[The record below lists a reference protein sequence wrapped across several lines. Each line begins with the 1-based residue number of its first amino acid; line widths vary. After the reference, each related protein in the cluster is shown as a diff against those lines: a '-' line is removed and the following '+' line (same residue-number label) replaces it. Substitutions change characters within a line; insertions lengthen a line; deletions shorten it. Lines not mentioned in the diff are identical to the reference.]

1 MAKSKKETKL
11 ERIPLSFS
19 AVDREWVTN
28 IIQPTESEI
37 SGRNYVQ
44 YGDMNQYPQYLHDL
58 MENALTLK
66 SIINGTTDYVLGDG
80 VSSDYFDGV
89 NAQGHTIRDVVKYCC
104 KDYLTYG
111 GFAMQVTRNKFDVIT
126 SVMYID
132 FKKLRSDKHNT
143 IFYFSDDWKRWTS
156 KSLKYPKFKTDGDE
170 ATSIYY
176 YKDSVNS
183 TYPTPVWGG
192 GGVIAAELEKSINEY
207 HLNNI
212 HNGFSASYIINL
224 NNGTPTDE
232 VQAEIEELFD
242 EKFTGTQNAG
252 RFILNFATDKEHGAD
267 IQKLEVSDF
276 DKQYE
281 ALAKRSREQL
291 FTAFRATPN
300 LFGINTESLGFS
312 SEEYKQAYKLYNKT
326 VVQPIQTI
334 FIETINK
341 ITGRDDALTIQPF
354 TINFD

>member
-1 MAKSKKETKL
+1 MAKKRQVEVSKM
-11 ERIPLSFS
+11 PLSFS
-19 AVDREWVTN
+19 ATNRQWETN
-28 IIQPTESEI
+28 IISPTETEL

-44 YGDMNQYPQYLHDL
+44 YGDMNKYPEYLNEL
-58 MENALTLK
+58 AENTSTLK
-66 SIINGTTDYVLGDG
+66 SIINGTTDYVLGDS
-80 VSSDYFDGV
+80 VTSTYFTGE
-89 NAQGHTIRDVVKYCC
+89 NAQGHTVRDIVKYCT

-111 GFAMQVTRNKFDVIT
+111 GFAIQVTRNKLGNIAGVL
-126 SVMYID
+126 YID

-143 IFYFSDDWKRWTS
+143 VFYYCDDWKRWTT
-156 KSLKYPKFKTDGDE
+156 KSLKYPKFKADSTD
-170 ATSIYY
+170 ATSIFY
-176 YKDSVNS
+176 YKDNVNS
-183 TYPTPVWGG
+183 TYPTPIWGG
-192 GGVIAAELEKSINEY
+192 GGVIAAELEKSINEF

-232 VQAEIEELFD
+232 VREEIEELID
-242 EKFTGTQNAG
+242 EKFTGAQNAG
-252 RFILNFATDKEHGAD
+252 RFILNFANDKEHGAD
-267 IQKLEVSDF
+267 VQKLDVSDF

-312 SEEYKQAYKLYNKT
+312 SEEYKQSYTLYNKT

-334 FIETINK
+334 FTESFKK
-341 ITGRDDALTIQPF
+341 ITGTDSLTIEPF